1 MIFGHALNKEELL
14 EEKAREDEANEVGSY
29 LSIIIQHLLKYKYQK
44 EKQSSSWAD
53 SMKANQRHIDKLLD
67 NTNVRNRAG
76 TKSSLD
82 KDYKNA
88 YDDAM
93 HDIEKSGRKIDLPK
107 ERPEEF
113 TLDNLVNKDWRNKYI
128 EDNKGDSW
136 MFNKKDNTKK

>member
-113 TLDNLVNKDWRNKYI
+113 TLDNLVNEDWRNNHI

-136 MFNKKDNTKK
+136 TFNKKDNSKK